1 MPKIHT
7 KNNLEIQFDEEDF
20 DLVSS
25 YRWNICNSKGKKYAR
40 TTIYHPK
47 KHDVYLHHL
56 IMGKPKRG
64 HAILFLDG
72 DTLNL
77 KRENLVQIP
86 FFTKSHINE
95 WHLTSKSS
103 IYRGVYIRHGF
114 YVSKITYDG
123 LTNYLGQFKS
133 EEEAAVVYDLKA
145 IELYKE
151 FAVTNIVQ
159 NPFIQNINPN
169 PN

>member
-1 MPKIHT
+1 
-7 KNNLEIQFDEEDF
+7 
-20 DLVSS
+20 
-25 YRWNICNSKGKKYAR
+25 
-40 TTIYHPK
+40 
-47 KHDVYLHHL
+47 
-56 IMGKPKRG
+56 
-64 HAILFLDG
+64 
-72 DTLNL
+72 
-77 KRENLVQIP
+77 
-86 FFTKSHINE
+86 
-95 WHLTSKSS
+95 
-103 IYRGVYIRHGF
+103 VYIRHGF